1 MSVQDTL
8 YEAISDLRVKI
19 AVAEEEAV
27 TTEEVMRDLYDALD
41 LMEAADA
48 ILLQYLTT

>member
-19 AVAEEEAV
+19 AVAE
-27 TTEEVMRDLYDALD
+27 EEVMRDLYDALD